1 MESRRLSS
9 SSAAA
14 MLVLGGGA
22 SARSNALPALPGCEK
37 PVAVGVGGVGGGGGE
52 RAGDTLGGGGNLM
65 YNQRVVRG
73 SAYAAQSPAQGP
85 SVRARN

>member
-37 PVAVGVGGVGGGGGE
+37 PVAVGVGGVGGGE

-73 SAYAAQSPAQGP
+73 SAYAAQPPAQGP